1 MKPKFYLTDKCRFCE
16 STELDLVLP
25 LAPSPLCDQY
35 LHTKQFQE
43 IFPLDL
49 FLCQECG
56 LSQIKCVVDPEYIYK
71 DYIYMTA
78 SSSGLVSH
86 FNNYANDVLDRLK
99 DIHPSS
105 VLDIGSNEGSLLH
118 YFQSSG
124 LEVLGI
130 EPAEEIASIAN
141 NSGIETLA
149 TYFNKDTA
157 VQIKNK
163 YGFFDIITIDN
174 LFANIDDISEF
185 VQALKAVLSPN
196 GVIII
201 ESAYLGEMMKNNMFD
216 FIYHEHLSNISILPL
231 EKLFNKYD
239 IRLVDIQAVDSKGG
253 SMRYYFSQN
262 NSTKVA
268 SSEVKKY
275 RNIEIESKFN
285 TNAAFSEL
293 GSNIVETRNNL
304 LNYLINNRDKKI
316 VGYGASATSTTF
328 LYHFGIGDYF
338 DSLVDENSGKIGT
351 YSPGLHLE
359 VFDPQYIYDNEV
371 DTIVIIAWR
380 YADLIIKKIKG
391 FKGDIIVPLPEFKVI
406 KSN

>member
-78 SSSGLVSH
+78 SSSE
-86 FNNYANDVLDRLK
+86 NW
-99 DIHPSS
+99 
-105 VLDIGSNEGSLLH
+105 E
-118 YFQSSG
+118 
-124 LEVLGI
+124 
-130 EPAEEIASIAN
+130 
-141 NSGIETLA
+141 
-149 TYFNKDTA
+149 TYFNKDKEKK
-157 VQIKNK
+157 IKNK
-163 YGFFDIITIDN
+163 YGFFDIITINN